1 MNISLAD
8 CCDKLFEQYLAYTE
22 NSRKKASV
30 WPFKMMMLIFCPVSK
45 MLLGYSSANDKFLY
59 FAQLKG
65 FADNRRNMTVNSKF
79 VSGRVENVVGKGEN
93 ASYQH
98 FLLFSQ
104 CFQKAS
110 FSRSF

>member
-1 MNISLAD
+1 
-8 CCDKLFEQYLAYTE
+8 
-22 NSRKKASV
+22 
-30 WPFKMMMLIFCPVSK
+30 
-45 MLLGYSSANDKFLY
+45 
-59 FAQLKG
+59 
-65 FADNRRNMTVNSKF
+65 MTVNSKF

-110 FSRSF
+110 FYKVILSRDSVING